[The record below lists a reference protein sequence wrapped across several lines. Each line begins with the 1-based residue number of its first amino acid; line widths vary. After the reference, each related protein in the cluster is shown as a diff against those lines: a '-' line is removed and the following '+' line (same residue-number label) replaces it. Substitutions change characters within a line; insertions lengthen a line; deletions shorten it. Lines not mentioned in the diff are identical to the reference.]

1 MSLKTLLGSFRLG
14 ARSALAALAAAGIAI
29 GLSVASTPAFA
40 DAGFQR
46 WVQQFRS
53 TAAQSGISGSTF
65 DRAFQGVT
73 APDPE
78 VLERARYQPEFVA
91 PVWDYFDNRVNDN
104 SVGVG
109 RQMLRQHDRLLGQIE
124 QRLGVDRHILLAIW
138 SMESNYGDVL
148 ERPERLHYV
157 PQALATLAYKDSRR
171 AKFGRTQLLAALKI
185 LETGDI
191 RREQLSGSWAGAMGH
206 TQFIPTSYQAYA
218 VDFDGNGRRDIWT
231 SVPDALAT
239 AANLL
244 SSNGWQTGKTW
255 GYEAVAPGNGGS
267 YNGQTKTLAEWE
279 RLGFRRPNG
288 QGFPRGEDRAELK
301 MPAGTNGPAF
311 LMVRNFF
318 IIKRYNNS
326 DSYALAVGLLAD
338 QIAGHGGMSQ
348 RWPRPAGT
356 LSMEEKFELQTRL
369 KSLGYYGG
377 EIDGNLGSGSQE
389 AIRQFQSRVGL
400 DADGQPSSNVLQRL
414 RQ

>member
-1 MSLKTLLGSFRLG
+1 MKRILRQTSACLALTLALGVMSPEV
-14 ARSALAALAAAGIAI
+14 AR
-29 GLSVASTPAFA
+29 A
-40 DAGFQR
+40 DAGFQQWIR
-46 WVQQFRS
+46 DFASVAQQNGVS
-53 TAAQSGISGSTF
+53 
-65 DRAFQGVT
+65 RATYDHAFEGVT
-73 APDPE
+73 IPDPE
-78 VLERARYQPEFVA
+78 VLEKAAYQPEFRSEI
-91 PVWDYFDNRVNDN
+91 WDYLDSRVNPFT
-104 SVGVG
+104 V
-109 RQMLRQHDRLLGQIE
+109 RKGQEMAQRHAQTLARIE
-124 QRLGVDRHILLAIW
+124 QRFGIDRSVLLAIW

-244 SSNGWQTGKTW
+244 SSNGWQTGKTC

-326 DSYALAVGLLAD
+326 DSYALAVGLLAY